1 MGLQANNQSQGLGT
15 IKPMITA
22 DAKKLQRKKTDVV
35 RKVDKK
41 IKESTLY
48 KHMVNTK
55 IIKD

>member
-35 RKVDKK
+35 RKVEY
-41 IKESTLY
+41 IL
-48 KHMVNTK
+48 
-55 IIKD
+55 